1 MDASYTG
8 NMISSLRKQR
18 DLTQK
23 ELAALLHVT
32 DKAVSKWERGK
43 NFPDLP
49 LLQPLAGVLGV
60 SVSELLGTEEEISS
74 EAIAVISA
82 ISHQE
87 KRSIKLSLYVFFGAS
102 MLASILFFVF
112 YLLFARIGYSYEP
125 ESLVSDLAKILLAIH
140 VILIVNGSIT
150 LERLKKKLSSYKDF
164 HWPMDNNMILVDY
177 IKMQIDLW
185 RGRHTKDSK

>member
-1 MDASYTG
+1 MNASYTG
-8 NMISSLRKQR
+8 NIISSLRKQR
-18 DLTQK
+18 GLTQK

-43 NFPDLP
+43 NFPDLL
-49 LLQPLAGVLGV
+49 LLQPLAEVLGV

-87 KRSIKLSLYVFFGAS
+87 KRSIKLSLYVFFGTS

-112 YLLFARIGYSYEP
+112 YLFFARIGYPYEP
-125 ESLVSDLAKILLAIH
+125 GLLVSNLAKILLTIH

-150 LERLKKKLSSYKDF
+150 LERLKKKLSSHKDF